1 MRLLSF
7 LLIGAALLPARPL
20 LVISI
25 DGLDHR
31 YLRDADKL
39 GLKIPNLRKLV
50 KDGSWAD
57 GGVVGV
63 VPTVTF
69 PSHTSIITGVRPDQ
83 HGILNNNRPKEDG
96 GERYFFA
103 SFLKVPTLADA
114 AKKAGMKVGG
124 VHWPVTVDSKS
135 FDWDFPEHF
144 KKRQGAGM
152 DWAATVE
159 KSVQSAEFPDFA
171 RISAKSHNP
180 HNRYRW
186 YSR

>member
-96 GERYFFA
+96 GRA
-103 SFLKVPTLADA
+103 VFLRQLP
-114 AKKAGMKVGG
+114 
-124 VHWPVTVDSKS
+124 
-135 FDWDFPEHF
+135 
-144 KKRQGAGM
+144 QGAYAVGRGQEGR
-152 DWAATVE
+152 DESGWRAL
-159 KSVQSAEFPDFA
+159 A
-171 RISAKSHNP
+171 RDGGFEELRLGFS
-180 HNRYRW
+180 
-186 YSR
+186 